1 MVKRRRAAHPAW
13 TRRLF
18 SDDDLEAIARAVGEA
33 ETRTSAEI
41 RVHLERRVLRERWG
55 RRPDALARAQTV
67 FRQLGMDRTAERSG
81 VLIYLALRDHAL
93 AIVGDEG
100 IHRRVG
106 DAYWASVRDR
116 MLDGLRAGAAREA
129 VLTGIAEIGRV
140 LGEHFPRR
148 PDDRN
153 ELSDR
158 VSLG

>member
-1 MVKRRRAAHPAW
+1 VRGVFSAA
-13 TRRLF
+13 
-18 SDDDLEAIARAVGEA
+18 DLEAIARAIAEA

-41 RVHLERRVLRERWG
+41 RVHLERRLLRDGSG
-55 RRPDALARAQTV
+55 RRPDPLARARTV
-67 FRQLGMDRTAERSG
+67 FLVLGMDRTAERSG
-81 VLIYLALRDHAL
+81 VLVYLALRDRAL

-106 DAYWASVRDR
+106 DGYWAAVRDL
-116 MLDGLRAGAAREA
+116 MLDRLRAGAASEA
-129 VLTGIAEIGRV
+129 LLAGLAEVGRV
-140 LGEHFPRR
+140 LAEHFPRL